1 MTLGQH
7 TEIPAQ
13 IVGVSG
19 VSMTSSL
26 GEEGTVGNA
35 LVPVTGISLTSSIG
49 SVNIIPWQE
58 VDLGVNNIWT
68 EVDLAA

>member
-26 GEEGTVGNA
+26 GEEGTVANA

-49 SVNIIPWQE
+49 SANITPWQE
-58 VDLGVNNIWT
+58 VDLGVNNTWT